1 MDSYDGYPQ
10 NDDQLNDC
18 LAAGDDEAWR
28 SLKMTI
34 KVPPAFNG
42 HVQTQGYFAYEDSV
56 EEWVS
61 ITSVEKDKR
70 GPLLKNRLLGE
81 AIRLKPLFDTDSLK
95 DPDNGVAY
103 FLSVLYVG
111 DTLWNITKQGNT
123 FTKVVAVVLEYLT
136 KESRGKMMQH
146 EKLFHLISVFV
157 FATTILE
164 ILFYYYCNHS
174 CFVFTPSS

>member
-61 ITSVEKDKR
+61 ITSVDKDKR

-81 AIRLKPLFDTDSLK
+81 AIRLKPLFDTDSLR
-95 DPDNGVAY
+95 D
-103 FLSVLYVG
+103 
-111 DTLWNITKQGNT
+111 
-123 FTKVVAVVLEYLT
+123 
-136 KESRGKMMQH
+136 H
-146 EKLFHLISVFV
+146 E
-157 FATTILE
+157 
-164 ILFYYYCNHS
+164 N
-174 CFVFTPSS
+174 